1 MLLYATNWQTA
12 ISDNGMKKEKF
23 FLAFSLAAIFLAVA
37 VCAALCEGRA
47 SRALWDD
54 FANPPDS
61 AKPWCYWWWVFA
73 PGIENNKN
81 NFKDNIC
88 SDPGATA
95 PGSQNSESARGCEP
109 SSVRL
114 SSSCLSCFPIT
125 NAWQVSFA
133 YHRGIS
139 AAPPAPVTAD
149 NLFRTGGFR
158 STPAFGSHR
167 AGGSQ
172 TLH

>member
-1 MLLYATNWQTA
+1 MFPIARLAEIMLLYATNGQTA
-12 ISDNGMKKEKF
+12 ISKNGMKKEKY

-114 SSSCLSCFPIT
+114 SS
-125 NAWQVSFA
+125 AKEQ
-133 YHRGIS
+133 
-139 AAPPAPVTAD
+139 
-149 NLFRTGGFR
+149 
-158 STPAFGSHR
+158 
-167 AGGSQ
+167 Q
-172 TLH
+172 